1 MLIKKSRNILNQ
13 RSAQEKIVFGIVFV
27 IFVLYAISLIAPF
40 VLLMI
45 NSLKGGMEYI
55 NHTKE
60 KHSFYLPEVFQ
71 FKNYLEALT
80 SMKATNSI
88 GEYVYLPEMF
98 FNSIWYTCFTVGAGV
113 FASSLTAYAVAKYQF
128 KGRAVIDGIAIF
140 SMTIPVIGT
149 TAAML
154 KMLNFFGVYNTMFM
168 PLMVGFSGFGFN
180 FLVLRGFFSN
190 LSWSYAESVF
200 VDGGGNLTAFFKIML
215 PQAFPCLLTLF
226 LMSFITVWNDYQ
238 TLLLYMPDYPTMS
251 SGLYLVE
258 RSLTRDPLG
267 YPMYYAGLVVSII
280 PIIVIFSVFSNT
292 IMSNFTVGGLKG

>member
-1 MLIKKSRNILNQ
+1 MKKSKNILNQ

-27 IFVLYAISLIAPF
+27 IFALYAISLITPF
-40 VLLMI
+40 VLLTI
-45 NSLKGGMEYI
+45 NSLKDGMEYI
-55 NHTKE
+55 NHVKE
-60 KHSFYLPEVFQ
+60 KRSFNLPEVFL

-80 SMKATNSI
+80 EMKATNSI
-88 GEYVYLPEMF
+88 GEYVYLPKMF

-154 KMLNFFGVYNTMFM
+154 KMLNFFNVYNTMLM
-168 PLMVGFSGFGFN
+168 PLMVGFGGFGFN

-200 VDGGGNLTAFFKIML
+200 VDGGGNLTAFFRIML

-238 TLLLYMPDYPTMS
+238 TLLLYMPDFPTLS

-258 RSLTRDPLG
+258 RSLTRNPLG
-267 YPMYYAGLVVSII
+267 YPMYYAGLVISII
-280 PIIVIFSVFSNT
+280 PIVIIFTVFSNT

>member
-1 MLIKKSRNILNQ
+1 MFAKKSKNILNQ
-13 RSAQEKIVFGIVFV
+13 RSMQEKIVFGIVFV
-27 IFVLYAISLIAPF
+27 IFALYAISLIAPF
-40 VLLMI
+40 VLLAI
-45 NSLKGGMEYI
+45 NSLKDGMEYI
-55 NHTKE
+55 NHVKE
-60 KHSFYLPEVFQ
+60 KRSFNLPEVFL

-80 SMKATNSI
+80 EMKATNSI
-88 GEYVYLPEMF
+88 GEYVYLPKMF

-154 KMLNFFGVYNTMFM
+154 KMLNFFNVYNTMLM
-168 PLMVGFSGFGFN
+168 PLMVGFGGFGFN

-200 VDGGGNLTAFFKIML
+200 VDGGGNLTAFFRIML

-238 TLLLYMPDYPTMS
+238 TLLLYMPDFPTLS

-267 YPMYYAGLVVSII
+267 YPMYYAGLVISII
-280 PIIVIFSVFSNT
+280 PIVIIFTVFSNT